1 MRDKTMSFT
10 VPFEKAEAILDSP
23 QQLIKITNDDGVWD
37 GDSINKADIIG
48 TYRDREAELDWSRKN
63 VKGISEPIIDL
74 TADPKIAELR
84 SKISK
89 MFQSEPTN

>member
-23 QQLIKITNDDGVWD
+23 QQLIKITNEEGVWD

-48 TYRDREAELDWSRKN
+48 TYRDRETELDWSRKN
-63 VKGISEPIIDL
+63 VKTIAEPEIDISI
-74 TADPKIAELR
+74 DPKITEIR
-84 SKISK
+84 SKISQ
-89 MFQSEPTN
+89 MFKP